1 MNYLSKNTALTV
13 LSAVLFASCGRN
25 ETPKED
31 AQTYPVVAVESRD
44 VQAYQT
50 YPTSIQGINNNDV
63 RAKIQGYISQ
73 VLVDEGQRVS
83 KGQVMFRLETNSLSQ
98 NASAAQSGVAAARAR
113 VDAAQ
118 VEVNRLK
125 PLVEQNIISNV
136 LLETANVNLLQ
147 ARSEL
152 EQAKANYKS
161 ITANVDYSVIRA
173 PIDGVVGKINLRSGA
188 LVGPSDQTPITT
200 VSDVRELYAYF
211 SMNEAEYMDFLYET
225 PGNSLEEKLR
235 NVPPVELMMANGRIY
250 EEKGKISTVTGQI
263 NPQTGS
269 IQFRVSFPNQQ
280 RVLTNGNSGTIR
292 IPKIYR
298 DVLVIPETG
307 IFEQQGKV
315 FAFTVQRDTVKQV
328 EVKQISRIDK
338 LVLVESGLKQGDII
352 VASGVAKLR
361 TGNGIKPTKT
371 VTDSIINNI
380 QPIF

>member
-1 MNYLSKNTALTV
+1 MKYLSQNTILAV
-13 LSAVLFASCGRN
+13 LSVVVFVSCGGN
-25 ETPKED
+25 EAPQEE
-31 AQTYPVVAVESRD
+31 ARPYPVVEVESRD
-44 VQAYQT
+44 IQSYQT
-50 YPTSIQGINNNDV
+50 YPTSIEGTNNNDV

-113 VDAAQ
+113 VEAAQ

-125 PLVEQNIISNV
+125 PLVEQNIVSNV

-147 ARSEL
+147 AQSEL
-152 EQAKANYKS
+152 EQARANHKS

-188 LVGPSDQTPITT
+188 LVGPADLTPITT

-211 SMNEAEYMDFLYET
+211 SMNEAEYINFLYET
-225 PGNSLEEKLR
+225 EGNTLEEKLA
-235 NVPPVELMMANGRIY
+235 NVPLVELAMANGRIY

-269 IQFRVSFPNQQ
+269 IQFRVSFPNEK

-292 IPKIYR
+292 IPKTYKN
-298 DVLVIPETG
+298 VLVIPETG

-315 FAFTVQRDTVKQV
+315 FAYTVKNDTVKLV
-328 EVKQISRIDK
+328 EVNQISRIDR
-338 LVLVESGLKQGDII
+338 LVLVESGLKQDDII
-352 VASGVAKLR
+352 VASGVASLR
-361 TGNGIKPTKT
+361 SNNVIQPTKT